1 MLASVGDRHNCEVND
16 VTARTDADADQKDT
30 ARDTLGAAT
39 STRADAL
46 NFIDVLLYFSLSYFM
61 FHSHFVFVIY
71 IVNETGSVFIERT

>member
-16 VTARTDADADQKDT
+16 VTARTDAEADQKDT

-46 NFIDVLLYFSLSYFM
+46 NFVDVLL
-61 FHSHFVFVIY
+61 
-71 IVNETGSVFIERT
+71 